1 MTQMQTKVIN
11 ILPDRSLMPKIG
23 QTGYSVSQAIAEL
36 VDNSID
42 ARCEGQVLTV
52 EVTLNADRDLV
63 QVSDDGVGMNEVTA
77 ANSIRLA
84 HSAKKNKLGEFG
96 LGLKTAATSLGK
108 KFRISTKERNSA
120 DEYALEYDEDK
131 WLKEGDWTRH
141 EMKIKS
147 GVEKNKSGTTI
158 TISGLHF
165 RIYPNLPGN
174 IRKDLATRFAPFI
187 ENGEVRIKVNTKW
200 CEPEPLMLRTEYHP
214 PDGKEEFRFKLE
226 SGNEVRGWRGLLK
239 QGSDKGE
246 YGFRVFR
253 RGRLIM
259 QFAKLGFNPHPE
271 ARQIVGEIH
280 LDHVPVTHNKREFM
294 QESPLYQEVVT
305 EGNIFWEFMRELVR
319 EARSSVRKTQIDQGI
334 VDKVLTQKDNIMK
347 AIRGIPELKE
357 YAFPDLGEK
366 IKGTA
371 DENDGVSA
379 LEIEKRDPR
388 SMVTV
393 VEEHV
398 ATSEHDRKPKKTQI
412 KRTYFITVNGKKFKV
427 EHSFVDL
434 KTDQILKDK
443 IVDEEKG
450 IQVFTNIAFPA
461 FANTKDH
468 VFYATWHIAEAIA
481 EVMVERNQKPA
492 EEIAKIRDLI
502 LKKSS
507 ELTRQ
512 LDEVEK
518 EKKLAEILKKE
529 WEAKLA
535 RINQLKAQ
543 SADLTV

>member
-1 MTQMQTKVIN
+1 MSETQTKVIS

-42 ARCEGQVLTV
+42 ARWEGKALTV
-52 EVTLNADRDLV
+52 EVILNADRDLV
-63 QVSDDGVGMNEVTA
+63 QVSDDGMGMSEDTA

-108 KFRISTKERNSA
+108 KFQITTKEKDSV
-120 DEYALEYDEDK
+120 DEYTLAYDEDK
-131 WLKEGDWTRH
+131 WLKEGDWTKH

-147 GVEKNKSGTTI
+147 GVEKKKYGTTI
-158 TISGLHF
+158 VISGLHF

-200 CEPEPLMLRTEYHP
+200 CEPEPLILRAEYHP
-214 PDGKEEFRFKLE
+214 PDGKEEFRLKLE
-226 SGNEVRGWRGLLK
+226 SGNEVWGWRGLLK

-280 LDHVPVTHNKREFM
+280 LDYVPVTHNKREFM
-294 QESPLYQEVVT
+294 PESPLYQEIVT

-334 VDKVLTQKDNIMK
+334 VDKVQAQKDNIMK
-347 AIRGIPELKE
+347 AIKGIPELRE
-357 YAFPDLGEK
+357 YAFPDLKER
-366 IKGTA
+366 IRGTE
-371 DENDGVSA
+371 DEHDGLSD
-379 LEIEKRDPR
+379 LEVEKRNAR
-388 SMVTV
+388 SIVTV
-393 VEEHV
+393 VEEPQL
-398 ATSEHDRKPKKTQI
+398 TSEQGRKPKKTQI

-443 IVDEEKG
+443 TVDEEKG

-481 EVMVERNQKPA
+481 EVMVERNEKPA
-492 EEIAKIRDLI
+492 EEIVKIRDLI

-512 LDEVEK
+512 LDEVERETK
-518 EKKLAEILKKE
+518 IAERIKKE
-529 WEAKLA
+529 WEARLA

-543 SADLTV
+543 SADLTI